1 MIIMKQRTACPLM
14 NLSKYLPLA
23 LFMLVLFCQ
32 CATVPPLDQRNSAA
46 NFYDDFSG
54 IGIDPSKWVVI
65 GDRFSQPGDGFL
77 HFSATGRTFQMLRS
91 QTVFS
96 SGVFTMSILD
106 YWCDND
112 APHSQQLGS
121 IVGLGLGTEGHYVR
135 IERGQVR
142 AGPMGY
148 SSNIGGYLEVNWIVP
163 SEPGSRLHVDASPS
177 AITSGFL
184 QIRYDGTRVSFFYRT
199 SVTQAW
205 TRVGPILTPGW
216 TGPVPIFIQ
225 GLPGGTWSDRYTLR
239 FRLDSVEVDPISVSR
254 Q

>member
-1 MIIMKQRTACPLM
+1 MKQCTVHPRTKWLKC
-14 NLSKYLPLA
+14 LPLV
-23 LFMLVLFCQ
+23 LLMLVLVCQ
-32 CATVPPLDQRNSAA
+32 CATVPPLERSNSAA

-54 IGIDPSKWVVI
+54 IGIDPTKWVIV

-91 QTVFS
+91 QAVFS
-96 SGVFTMSILD
+96 SGIFTMSFLD
-106 YWCDND
+106 YWCDNN

-121 IVGLGLGTEGHYVR
+121 IVGLGLGTEGNYVR

-142 AGPMGY
+142 AGPIGY
-148 SSNIGGYLEVNWIVP
+148 SSNIGGYLEVNWLVP
-163 SEPGSRLHVDASPS
+163 GEPGNRIHVYAIPS

-199 SVTQAW
+199 SAAQTW

-216 TGPVPIFIQ
+216 TEAVPMFIQ
-225 GLPGGTWSDRYTLR
+225 GIPGGTWSDRYTLR
-239 FRLDSVEVDPISVSR
+239 FRLDSVEVDPLPVPG